1 MTLPLGFG
9 KLDFQDW
16 FRGLIA
22 AFVSGGASAVTS
34 GLVVSLNDPKDYAI
48 GTTKFYNLVW
58 SVFVMAGL
66 IGAIAFLRTKPLPEL
81 KTVQSTVETTLQPG
95 APPKVVTTV
104 QETRIQPVAPIE
116 EPKP

>member
-1 MTLPLGFG
+1 MQLPLGFG
-9 KLDFQDW
+9 RLDFEDW

-66 IGAIAFLRTKPLPEL
+66 IGAIAFLRTKPLPDL
-81 KTVQSTVETTLQPG
+81 KTVTTAVATTTQPG
-95 APPKVVTTV
+95 QPPKVVTTV
-104 QETRIQPVAPIE
+104 QETHVEPAAPVKENA
-116 EPKP
+116 